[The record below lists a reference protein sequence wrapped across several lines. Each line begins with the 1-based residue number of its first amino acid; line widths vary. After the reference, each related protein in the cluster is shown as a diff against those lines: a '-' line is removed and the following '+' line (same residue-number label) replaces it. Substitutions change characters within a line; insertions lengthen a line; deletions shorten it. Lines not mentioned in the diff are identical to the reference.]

1 MIRTSPAGSTLP
13 LLLDPAFGCAVQILT
28 TQPVDTGD
36 MFMSPLAVPQIRC
49 IRSSRAAFSLVEL
62 LVVITIISML
72 MGLLFPAV
80 QAAREASRRGT
91 CMNNLKQ
98 IALAVTSYESG
109 NRSLPGWRNNVGT
122 YSTGTSVPG
131 YPNNQVS
138 WTVPILTQMGNA
150 EAFKWFDE
158 WVAASDDI
166 ARKSLPFYVCPS
178 APAMLLV
185 PGTGPL
191 CYVAN
196 GGSGGETIT
205 STGKRQ
211 YGFDGVFVDTVGSFA
226 YSGTTVTGTSYEP
239 GRSSLNTSN
248 DSSGDGTTLMLAER
262 CGRSLTASSG
272 TPMLWFSNDAEN
284 RPKPSVTAS
293 GTTPARAGNHIFIL
307 PPALDTDQHP
317 SPNDRVISP
326 NATNAPKSP
335 RVVSGFDDDWMY
347 RYPSSTHSGDG
358 VVTAFCDGH
367 TTFLNTKISSWV
379 YSQLMTAGS
388 LEATSK
394 RAQEWVK
401 IPKDGV
407 YVPYI
412 LSAEDY
418 SR

>member
-1 MIRTSPAGSTLP
+1 
-13 LLLDPAFGCAVQILT
+13 
-28 TQPVDTGD
+28 
-36 MFMSPLAVPQIRC
+36 MFMSTLAVPQIHCTRP
-49 IRSSRAAFSLVEL
+49 SRAGFSLVEL

-80 QAAREASRRGT
+80 QSAREASRRST

-150 EAFKWFDE
+150 EAFNWFDE
-158 WVAASDDI
+158 WTSLSDDI
-166 ARKSLPFYVCPS
+166 ARKSFPFYVCPS
-178 APAMLLV
+178 APATLLV

-196 GGSGGETIT
+196 GGSGGETLT

-211 YGFDGVFVDTVGSFA
+211 YGFDGVFVDTVGSFT

-248 DSSGDGTTLMLAER
+248 DSSGDGSTIMLAER
-262 CGRSLTASSG
+262 CGRSLVAAQG
-272 TPMLWFSNDAEN
+272 TPMYWFHNDAEY

-293 GTTPARAGNHIFIL
+293 GTAPARASNHIFLL
-307 PPALDTDQHP
+307 PPAFASDDQHP
-317 SPNDRVISP
+317 SSSDRVISP
-326 NATNAPKSP
+326 NGTNAPKSP
-335 RVVSGFDDDWMY
+335 RIVSGFDDDWMY

-367 TTFLNTKISSWV
+367 TTFLNAKISSWV

-388 LEATSK
+388 FEATSR

-401 IPKDGV
+401 IPKGSD

-418 SR
+418 TR

>member
-1 MIRTSPAGSTLP
+1 MPTLDVRQFCRKSP
-13 LLLDPAFGCAVQILT
+13 
-28 TQPVDTGD
+28 
-36 MFMSPLAVPQIRC
+36 
-49 IRSSRAAFSLVEL
+49 SRAAFSLVEL
-62 LVVITIISML
+62 LVVIAIISML

-80 QAAREASRRGT
+80 QSAREASRRGT

-150 EAFKWFDE
+150 EAFNWFDE
-158 WVAASDDI
+158 WKSASDDI

-178 APAMLLV
+178 APISLLV

-196 GGSGGETIT
+196 GGSGGETLN
-205 STGKRQ
+205 GKRQ

-248 DSSGDGTTLMLAER
+248 DSSGDGTTLMIAER
-262 CGRSLTASSG
+262 CGRNLVAAQG
-272 TPMLWFSNDAEN
+272 TSMYWFHNEVES
-284 RPKPSVTAS
+284 RPKPTLTAS
-293 GTTPARAGNHIFIL
+293 GTAAARASNHVFLL
-307 PPALDTDQHP
+307 PPALDTNQHP
-317 SPNDRVISP
+317 GSSDRVISP

-335 RVVSGFDDDWMY
+335 QVVSGFDNDWMY
-347 RYPSSTHSGDG
+347 RYPSSSHSGDG

-367 TTFLNTKISSWV
+367 TTFLNAKISSWV

-388 LEATSK
+388 YEATSS

-401 IPKDGV
+401 IPKGSD

>member
-1 MIRTSPAGSTLP
+1 MPTPAVL
-13 LLLDPAFGCAVQILT
+13 
-28 TQPVDTGD
+28 
-36 MFMSPLAVPQIRC
+36 QIRRT
-49 IRSSRAAFSLVEL
+49 RSFRAGFSLVEL

-80 QAAREASRRGT
+80 QSAREASRRGT

-98 IALAVTSYESG
+98 IALAVTSYETG

-122 YSTGTSVPG
+122 YSTGTAALASAAG
-131 YPNNQVS
+131 GRQVS

-158 WVAASDDI
+158 WDALSDDV
-166 ARKSLPFYVCPS
+166 ARKTMPFYVCPS
-178 APAMLLV
+178 APATLLV

-196 GGSGGETIT
+196 GGSGGETLN
-205 STGKRQ
+205 GKRQ

-226 YSGTTVTGTSYEP
+226 YSGTPPSVTVTGTSYEP

-248 DSSGDGTTLMLAER
+248 DSSGDGTTLMIAER
-262 CGRSLTASSG
+262 CGRSMTASSG
-272 TPMLWFSNDAEN
+272 TPMYWFSNDAEN
-284 RPKPSVTAS
+284 RPQPSATA
-293 GTTPARAGNHIFIL
+293 ARASNHIFML
-307 PPALDTDQHP
+307 PPALESGQHP
-317 SPNDRVISP
+317 SSSDRVISP
-326 NATNAPKSP
+326 NDTNAPKSP
-335 RVVSGFDDDWMY
+335 RVVSGFDDDWKY

-367 TTFLNTKISSWV
+367 TTFLNAKISSWV

-388 LEATSK
+388 YEATSK

-401 IPKDGV
+401 IPKDGG

-418 SR
+418 TR

>member
-1 MIRTSPAGSTLP
+1 
-13 LLLDPAFGCAVQILT
+13 
-28 TQPVDTGD
+28 
-36 MFMSPLAVPQIRC
+36 MSALAVPQIHCTRP
-49 IRSSRAAFSLVEL
+49 SRAGFSLVEL

-80 QAAREASRRGT
+80 QSAREASRRST

-122 YSTGTSVPG
+122 YSTGTIALSGTGGG
-131 YPNNQVS
+131 YQVS

-150 EAFKWFDE
+150 EAFNWFDD
-158 WVAASDDI
+158 WKSASDEI
-166 ARKSLPFYVCPS
+166 ARKTMPFYVCPS
-178 APAMLLV
+178 APASLLV

-196 GGSGGETIT
+196 GGSGGETLN
-205 STGKRQ
+205 GKRQ
-211 YGFDGVFVDTVGSFA
+211 YGFDGVFVDTVGGFT
-226 YSGTTVTGTSYEP
+226 YSGTTVTGTTYEP

-272 TPMLWFSNDAEN
+272 TPMLWFSNDAVY
-284 RPKPSVTAS
+284 RPQPSVTAS
-293 GTTPARAGNHIFIL
+293 GTAGTYSARPSNHIFML
-307 PPALDTDQHP
+307 PPEFASISQHP
-317 SPNDRVISP
+317 STSDRVISP
-326 NATNAPKSP
+326 NETNAPKSP
-335 RVVSGFDDDWMY
+335 QVGAASDDDWKY

-367 TTFLNTKISSWV
+367 TTFLNAKISSWV

-401 IPKDGV
+401 IPKGND

-412 LSAEDY
+412 LSAEEY
-418 SR
+418 TR

>member
-1 MIRTSPAGSTLP
+1 MKTSVVFKISR
-13 LLLDPAFGCAVQILT
+13 D
-28 TQPVDTGD
+28 
-36 MFMSPLAVPQIRC
+36 
-49 IRSSRAAFSLVEL
+49 RSCRHAFSLVEL

-80 QAAREASRRGT
+80 QSAREASRRGT

-122 YSTGTSVPG
+122 YSPGTSVPG
-131 YPNNQVS
+131 YPYNQGS

-150 EAFKWFDE
+150 EAFNWFDE
-158 WVAASDDI
+158 WTSLSDDI

-178 APAMLLV
+178 APASLIV

-196 GGSGGETIT
+196 GGSGGETLN
-205 STGKRQ
+205 GKRQ
-211 YGFDGVFVDTVGSFA
+211 YGYDGVLVDTVGSFTYNNA
-226 YSGTTVTGTSYEP
+226 SPPTVTGTSYEP
-239 GRSSLNTSN
+239 ARSSLNTSN
-248 DSSGDGTTLMLAER
+248 DSSGDGSTLMLAER
-262 CGRSLTASSG
+262 CGRNLVAAQG
-272 TPMLWFSNDAEN
+272 TTMYWFHNDAEY
-284 RPKPSVTAS
+284 RPKPAVTVSGMS
-293 GTTPARAGNHIFIL
+293 GTYSARASNHIFML
-307 PPALDTDQHP
+307 PPALDTNQHP
-317 SPNDRVISP
+317 SSSDRVISP

-335 RVVSGFDDDWMY
+335 QVGAASSDDWVY
-347 RYPSSTHSGDG
+347 RYPSSSHSGDG

-367 TTFLNTKISSWV
+367 TTFLNAKIASWV

-388 LEATSK
+388 LESTSS

-401 IPKDGV
+401 IPKGND

-412 LSAEDY
+412 LTAEDY

>member
-1 MIRTSPAGSTLP
+1 MPTPAVLQICRTRP
-13 LLLDPAFGCAVQILT
+13 
-28 TQPVDTGD
+28 
-36 MFMSPLAVPQIRC
+36 
-49 IRSSRAAFSLVEL
+49 SRAGFSLVEL

-98 IALAVTSYESG
+98 LALAVTSYEAG

-122 YSTGTSVPG
+122 YSTGTSVSG

-158 WVAASDDI
+158 YVAASDDI
-166 ARKSLPFYVCPS
+166 ARKTMPFYVCPS
-178 APAMLLV
+178 APATLLV

-196 GGSGGETIT
+196 GGSGGETLT
-205 STGKRQ
+205 PTGKRQ

-248 DSSGDGTTLMLAER
+248 DSSGDGTTLMIAER

-272 TPMLWFSNDAEN
+272 TPMLWFSNELEQ
-284 RPKPSVTAS
+284 RPRPTLTAS
-293 GTTPARAGNHIFIL
+293 GTAAARASNHIFML
-307 PPALDTDQHP
+307 PPALVDTTQHP
-317 SPNDRVISP
+317 ESSDRVISP
-326 NATNAPKSP
+326 NETNAPKSP
-335 RVVSGFDDDWMY
+335 RVVSGFDDDWKY

-367 TTFLNTKISSWV
+367 TTFLNAKIASWV

-388 LEATSK
+388 YEATSK

-401 IPKDGV
+401 IQIPKDGG

-418 SR
+418 TR

>member
-1 MIRTSPAGSTLP
+1 MPTPAVSQFRRNRP
-13 LLLDPAFGCAVQILT
+13 
-28 TQPVDTGD
+28 
-36 MFMSPLAVPQIRC
+36 
-49 IRSSRAAFSLVEL
+49 SRAGFSLVEL

-98 IALAVTSYESG
+98 IALAVTSYETG

-122 YSTGTSVPG
+122 YSTDTSVPG
-131 YPNNQVS
+131 YPYNQVS

-150 EAFKWFDE
+150 EAFNWFDDWKE
-158 WVAASDDI
+158 PCDNISGK
-166 ARKSLPFYVCPS
+166 RMPFYICPS
-178 APAMLLV
+178 APASMLV

-196 GGSGGETIT
+196 GGSGGETLKD
-205 STGKRQ
+205 KRQ
-211 YGFDGVFVDTVGSFA
+211 YGFDGVFVDTVGSFT
-226 YSGTTVTGTSYEP
+226 YSGTPPSVTKTGTTYEP

-272 TPMLWFSNDAEN
+272 EPMYWFHDNAVY

-293 GTTPARAGNHIFIL
+293 GTAGTFSARASNHIFML
-307 PPALDTDQHP
+307 PPEFASASEHP
-317 SPNDRVISP
+317 STSDRVISP
-326 NATNAPKSP
+326 NETNAPKSP
-335 RVVSGFDDDWMY
+335 QVGAALPDDWKY

-367 TTFLNTKISSWV
+367 TTFLNAKINSIV

-388 LEATSK
+388 YEATSP
-394 RAQEWVK
+394 RAKAWVSYEK
-401 IPKDGV
+401 NGSPV
-407 YVPYI
+407 QYI
-412 LSAEDY
+412 LTAEDY
-418 SR
+418 TR

>member
-1 MIRTSPAGSTLP
+1 MPTPAVLQICRTRP
-13 LLLDPAFGCAVQILT
+13 
-28 TQPVDTGD
+28 
-36 MFMSPLAVPQIRC
+36 
-49 IRSSRAAFSLVEL
+49 SRAGFSLVEL

-98 IALAVTSYESG
+98 IALAVTSYEAG
-109 NRSLPGWRNNVGT
+109 NRSLPGWRTNVGT
-122 YSTGTSVPG
+122 YSTGTTALADAAG
-131 YPNNQVS
+131 GRQVS

-150 EAFKWFDE
+150 EAFSWFDE
-158 WVAASDDI
+158 WKSASDDI

-178 APAMLLV
+178 APATLLV

-196 GGSGGETIT
+196 GGSGGETLN
-205 STGKRQ
+205 SSKRQ
-211 YGFDGVFVDTVGSFA
+211 YGLDGVFVDTVGSFT
-226 YSGTTVTGTSYEP
+226 YSGTPPSVTVTGTTYEP

-262 CGRSLTASSG
+262 CGRSLTASSFR
-272 TPMLWFSNDAEN
+272 PMLWFSDDVEN

-293 GTTPARAGNHIFIL
+293 GTAGTYSAQASNHIFML
-307 PPALDTDQHP
+307 PPELDTNQHP
-317 SPNDRVISP
+317 SPSERVISP
-326 NATNAPKSP
+326 NVTNAPKSP
-335 RVVSGFDDDWMY
+335 QVGAASDDDWKY

-367 TTFLNTKISSWV
+367 TTFLNAKISSWV

-388 LEATSK
+388 YEATSK
-394 RAQEWVK
+394 RAKSWVE
-401 IPKDGV
+401 IPKGSD

>member
-1 MIRTSPAGSTLP
+1 MPTPAVLQICRTRP
-13 LLLDPAFGCAVQILT
+13 
-28 TQPVDTGD
+28 
-36 MFMSPLAVPQIRC
+36 
-49 IRSSRAAFSLVEL
+49 SRAGFSLVEL

-80 QAAREASRRGT
+80 QSAREASRRGT

-98 IALAVTSYESG
+98 IALAVTSYETG

-122 YSTGTSVPG
+122 YSTGTAALASAAG
-131 YPNNQVS
+131 GRQVS

-158 WVAASDDI
+158 WDALSDDV
-166 ARKSLPFYVCPS
+166 ARKTMPFYVCPS
-178 APAMLLV
+178 APATLLV

-196 GGSGGETIT
+196 GGSGGETLN
-205 STGKRQ
+205 GKRQ

-226 YSGTTVTGTSYEP
+226 YSGTPPSVTVTGTSYEP

-248 DSSGDGTTLMLAER
+248 DSSGDGTTLMIAER

-272 TPMLWFSNDAEN
+272 TPMLWFSNELEQ
-284 RPKPSVTAS
+284 RPRPTLTAS
-293 GTTPARAGNHIFIL
+293 GTAAARASNHIFML
-307 PPALDTDQHP
+307 PPALVDTTQHP
-317 SPNDRVISP
+317 ESSDRVISP
-326 NATNAPKSP
+326 NETNAPKSP
-335 RVVSGFDDDWMY
+335 RVVSGFDDDWKY

-367 TTFLNTKISSWV
+367 TTFLNAKIASWV

-388 LEATSK
+388 YEATSK

-401 IPKDGV
+401 IQIPKDGG

-418 SR
+418 TR